1 MEIFTIILYL
11 ILALY
16 VVLMVQLILGYNKV
30 KSFKTFAAAAPKTA
44 FTIIVPFRNEAKNL
58 PKLLASFSKLNYPHE
73 LIEIIMVDDFSTD
86 LSERICIRWRMEHD
100 TIDTTLLENLR
111 LTDSP
116 KKDAIARAIPIVK
129 HNWIITTDADC
140 TVPKNWLLT
149 IDEYIQNHQP
159 EMIIGAVTYTTKN
172 NWFHQFQQL
181 DLLSLQGTT
190 IGSFGLGK
198 PFMCNGANL
207 AYTKKFFTEL
217 DGFNGNQNRASG
229 DDVFLLQKAVN
240 HSPEKVH
247 YLKHSQNIVK
257 TKPENDLFN
266 FFQQRVRWASKTTG
280 YQSTYAKLLA
290 VLVFLMNLGLVV
302 GLWFVVCDCLEA
314 SIWLGVFSAKY
325 LVDYALLYK
334 ANRYLRKARWLL
346 PLASAVVYPF
356 YASLVGI
363 YSLFG
368 GFSWKGRKFSR

>member
-1 MEIFTIILYL
+1 MIEIILFC
-11 ILALY
+11 ILLFY
-16 VVLMVQLILGYNKV
+16 IGFILQLIFGFNKV
-30 KSFKTFAAAAPKTA
+30 KSFVKTDKTPTNA
-44 FTIIVPFRNEAKNL
+44 FTIIVPFRNEEKNL
-58 PKLLASFSKLNYPHE
+58 PKLLGSFSKLNYPHE
-73 LIEIIMVDDFSTD
+73 LIEIILVDDFSSD
-86 LSERICIRWRMEHD
+86 LSERICIQWRMQND
-100 TIDTTLLENLR
+100 DIDTTLLENLR
-111 LTDSP
+111 LSNSP
-116 KKDAIARAIPIVK
+116 KKDAIARAMPIAK
-129 HNWIITTDADC
+129 NPWIITTDADC
-140 TVPKNWLLT
+140 IVPKNWLQT
-149 IDEYIQNHQP
+149 IDNFIQQNQT
-159 EMIIGAVTYTTKN
+159 EMIVCPVIYKTKN
-172 NWFHQFQQL
+172 NWFHHFQQL
-181 DLLSLQGTT
+181 DLLSLQATT
-190 IGSFGLGK
+190 IGSFGIEK
-198 PFMCNGANL
+198 PFMCNGANF
-207 AYTKKFFTEL
+207 AYTKEIFKKL
-217 DGFNGNQNRASG
+217 DGFNGNNRLASG
-229 DDVFLLQKAVN
+229 DDVFLLQKAI
-240 HSPEKVH
+240 HSNEKVS
-247 YLKHSQNIVK
+247 YLKHRDVIVK